1 MTNCAQQLKKNLL
14 ELLFLLKAL
23 SNNQRQSLTHFE
35 RCEHDILK
43 QDLPHIIET
52 SNDEQLENLIQ
63 ISQEHPEEI
72 KNMKKQEGNNTLY
85 YSVEQIVSF
94 GCLFRLL
101 LLQEMLH
108 VFLSINQ
115 LMKLIEIIPVI
126 APDQQLKL
134 LHQFRQLLLN
144 LSTETI
150 QTLHSELQSGK
161 NSSDILDIFFESD
174 FSQDQFFL
182 CQPLTGLLHSDL
194 EDVLHICDVLP
205 KLQPLQL
212 VQLIRLFQLDPLR
225 ILEIRQFLS
234 PYQNGW
240 LGLQGLVD
248 EQLPEEENDEIS
260 MRMEESSVN
269 ELSLVIIE
277 QPPER
282 TVYKRNLRPNPA
294 VMIKGDERRILKPG
308 ESLCIV
314 PVLYRCDTLDPVQKL
329 SDPNPINA
337 TVGSVV
343 KFKRLKILI
352 TSHQL
357 NETLFFIRFELRKTD
372 GNKQSETL
380 ASVQSNPIMVVSHST
395 LMKACSFF
403 FLSLLS
409 FPSLLLP
416 SLFLGPTFYFI
427 SAKFRTVVSFPSL
440 VLLFLCLPHE
450 TNEYYF
456 LLIAAKEIKPSIA
469 EIIPTTGTTNGGT
482 RVAILG
488 TNFVDS
494 PAVRVKF
501 DDSEVI
507 PIFHGTGTLL
517 CNTPRHHPGQVM
529 VSISNNG
536 KTWSDKIAFFTYEDI
551 LDDNDFAVCQ
561 SNDVSMD
568 CVDFHQLITENN
580 YDWSQLNLTE
590 SYCNLDI
597 KGFTAL
603 HYTSAVGDEVK
614 TLQLLQKG
622 FPVNVLDKDGNIPLY
637 WAIFHGHE
645 HLLPMFIHYGSNINH
660 QNYNGDS
667 LLHIAASNPSM
678 FSILVKLIFLGSWV
692 NGTSLEGNSP
702 LHNACATGNLHASKL
717 LIQSGAFINAEDDE
731 SESPLHYAVRENQ
744 LATVNL
750 LIHDQIDVNHQNEDG
765 ETALVLAIA
774 CGHMEIAQ
782 LLINHKQTNVNLKT
796 IHGLSALHIAVQNGS
811 TPIIDQL
818 IKAGADVNDV
828 SYSGTSPMEIA
839 MQTKQSSVIV
849 LLQNHGALAQKLSS
863 SLGKIMGEQSML
875 QHSSPF
881 FPLTAAQDRIPMVS
895 V

>member
-85 YSVEQIVSF
+85 FSVEQIVSF

-144 LSTETI
+144 LSSETI

-225 ILEIRQFLS
+225 ILEIRQLLS

-260 MRMEESSVN
+260 MRIEESNVN

-294 VMIKGDERRILKPG
+294 VMVKGDERRILKPG

-343 KFKRLKILI
+343 KFKRLKILV
-352 TSHQL
+352 TSHQM

-380 ASVQSNPIMVVSHST
+380 ASIQSNPIMVVSHST
-395 LMKACSFF
+395 LMKA
-403 FLSLLS
+403 
-409 FPSLLLP
+409 
-416 SLFLGPTFYFI
+416 
-427 SAKFRTVVSFPSL
+427 SAKEV
-440 VLLFLCLPHE
+440 
-450 TNEYYF
+450 
-456 LLIAAKEIKPSIA
+456 KPSIA

-488 TNFVDS
+488 SNFVDS

-536 KTWSDKIAFFTYEDI
+536 KTWSDKIAFFTYEDT
-551 LDDNDFAVCQ
+551 LDDNDFTVCQ

-568 CVDFHQLITENN
+568 CIDFHQLITENN

-590 SYCNLDI
+590 SCCTLDV

-603 HYTSAVGDEVK
+603 HYTAAIGDEVK

-622 FPVNVLDKDGNIPLY
+622 FPVNILDKDGNIPLY

-660 QNYNGDS
+660 QNYNGDT
-667 LLHIAASNPSM
+667 LLHIASSNPSM

-731 SESPLHYAVRENQ
+731 SETPLHYAVRENQ

-750 LIHDQIDVNHQNEDG
+750 LIRDQIDVNHQNEDG
-765 ETALVLAIA
+765 ETALILAIA
-774 CGHMEIAQ
+774 CGHLEIAQ

-796 IHGLSALHIAVQNGS
+796 IHGLSALHIAVQNGF

-828 SYSGTSPMEIA
+828 SYAGTSPMEIA
-839 MQTKQSSVIV
+839 MQTKQSSVVV
-849 LLQNHGALAQKLSS
+849 LLQNHGALAQKLSA
-863 SLGKIMGEQSML
+863 SLGKIMGEQSF
-875 QHSSPF
+875 QHTSPF
-881 FPLTAAQDRIPMVS
+881 FPLTAVQDRIPSMVS